1 MALSSGVLSS
11 GRRQPLHGG
20 PGDSRLIGTV
30 FSCPLLGLSSTP
42 SQWTR
47 GLTSDWHCLLMSS
60 PRVII
65 HHFKWHCLLVSSPRV
80 VIHPFRMALSF
91 RVLSSGRRPPLHS
104 GLASEWHRLLMSSP
118 QVVVHPFTVDQG
130 LALNGSLLVLPCCWP
145 LDVRQYVV
153 PQVAFSHDI
162 ARCQLRLW
170 LKYCFQNTS
179 HTSQPVVK
187 AMGPFFLNGAVLV
200 LIEEIRNNETF
211 L

>member
-1 MALSSGVLSS
+1 MALSSRVLSS

-30 FSCPLLGLSSTP
+30 FSCPLLRSSSTP

-47 GLTSDWHCLLMSS
+47 
-60 PRVII
+60 
-65 HHFKWHCLLVSSPRV
+65 
-80 VIHPFRMALSF
+80 
-91 RVLSSGRRPPLHS
+91 

-179 HTSQPVVK
+179 HTSQLVVK
-187 AMGPFFLNGAVLV
+187 AMGPFFSNGAVLILV
-200 LIEEIRNNETF
+200 EEIGNNKTF
-211 L
+211 I